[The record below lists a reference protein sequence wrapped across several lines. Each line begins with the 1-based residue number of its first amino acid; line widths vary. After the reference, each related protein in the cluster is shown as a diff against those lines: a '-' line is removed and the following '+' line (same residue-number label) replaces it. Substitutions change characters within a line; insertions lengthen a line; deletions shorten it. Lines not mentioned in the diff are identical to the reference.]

1 MRSKIGKVVI
11 DATYGL
17 QTSEQA
23 TEEERKIE
31 EIVSNCQENEYN
43 AKIAREKNWA
53 ILFSLSHIRGNAIE
67 WLPVSQGEKVLEIG
81 SGY

>member
-11 DATYGL
+11 DAAYGL

-53 ILFSLSHIRGNAIE
+53 IL
-67 WLPVSQGEKVLEIG
+67 
-81 SGY
+81 

>member
-11 DATYGL
+11 DAAYGL

-43 AKIAREKNWA
+43 AVSYTH
-53 ILFSLSHIRGNAIE
+53 LT
-67 WLPVSQGEKVLEIG
+67 LPTTAGV
-81 SGY
+81 